1 MAWSVQACFVIRKHG
16 MFKTSQP
23 TESGARL
30 QWDPSCAEAEARTH
44 GLGDSPPWTEAQQ
57 SLCLFCKPCQDN
69 CCKWRR
75 WGRLLK
81 RACACGLGVP
91 GKPGAAGPLGSQGS
105 VSPGL
110 TQVPSMPS
118 QGQVL
123 DCTWLPKSC
132 QLEGNPCLVANSSTP
147 VSRDHIPAPSSHQGQ
162 SGPRAAHL
170 PQPFPGRLLPLLTRR
185 FPSCSLSRQLTLTL
199 CDSSKRHLI
208 TEFADDPSSYDLAW
222 YLYSFRLCPKI
233 ICICLNG

>member
-1 MAWSVQACFVIRKHG
+1 MVWSVQACFVIRKHG

-30 QWDPSCAEAEARTH
+30 QWDPSCAEAEECTH
-44 GLGDSPPWTEAQQ
+44 GRSDSSPRTEARQ

-69 CCKWRR
+69 YCKLRR

-81 RACACGLGVP
+81 RTCSCGLGVP
-91 GKPGAAGPLGSQGS
+91 GKPGAAGPLGSQAS

-123 DCTWLPKSC
+123 DCTRLPKSC
-132 QLEGNPCLVANSSTP
+132 QLEGNPCLVSNSSTP

-170 PQPFPGRLLPLLTRR
+170 PQPGPGACCLYWPGGFLLALYLDSLL
-185 FPSCSLSRQLTLTL
+185 SLSATHLNVTLSQSLQMTL
-199 CDSSKRHLI
+199 HPMIWRDIFIAFVSVQK
-208 TEFADDPSSYDLAW
+208 SYV
-222 YLYSFRLCPKI
+222 FV
-233 ICICLNG
+233 